1 MIWAL
6 RGGASPLS
14 TETCPL
20 STEGWTRRVHF
31 LREGG
36 GWGGACQGV
45 PERGERREVAGVV
58 VGGVKCAATG
68 CSPTPS
74 LPY

>member
-1 MIWAL
+1 VSTL
-6 RGGASPLS
+6 YGRGGG
-14 TETCPL
+14 C
-20 STEGWTRRVHF
+20 
-31 LREGG
+31 
-36 GWGGACQGV
+36 GGACQGV
-45 PERGERREVAGVV
+45 PELGERREVAGVV